1 MSLVSARGR
10 LNIIRDTCPYG
21 RLPWVCIAYVCIE
34 AAILTPWN
42 AIHRR
47 LPGSG
52 RRDTTVLPHVQ
63 SKVMGLA
70 FSLFLLVK
78 VSCLKLPPSGGVMS
92 RWWLLVFT
100 LGVCFS
106 LVFSIPVYT
115 TCLYYVAAFL
125 SVSLC
130 IISILVCIGHM
141 VLFLVTLFNSWLYY
155 RAVGTGIGYW
165 AKYFN

>member
-1 MSLVSARGR
+1 MSPVSARGR
-10 LNIIRDTCPYG
+10 LNITGDCC
-21 RLPWVCIAYVCIE
+21 RLPGICIAYICIE
-34 AAILTPWN
+34 APVLTPWN

-52 RRDTTVLPHVQ
+52 RRDTTVFPHVQ

-100 LGVCFS
+100 MGLCFS
-106 LVFSIPVYT
+106 LVFSIPVST
-115 TCLYYVAAFL
+115 TCLYYVAALL
-125 SVSLC
+125 SVSLYH
-130 IISILVCIGHM
+130 LNTR
-141 VLFLVTLFNSWLYY
+141 L
-155 RAVGTGIGYW
+155 YW
-165 AKYFN
+165 AYGIVSCYSVQ